1 MLSKTGS
8 VCRPATRLSYTIKP
22 DDWSRASKFSGNFEI
37 LVDLDRELRLSKMVE
52 TNSNFTFPYLPFAV
66 TF

>member
-8 VCRPATRLSYTIKP
+8 VCSPATWLSYTIKP
-22 DDWSRASKFSGNFEI
+22 DDWSRASKFIGNFEMF
-37 LVDLDRELRLSKMVE
+37 VDLDRELRLSKMVE
-52 TNSNFTFPYLPFAV
+52 TNSNFTGPYLPFAV